1 MPMGLTNAP
10 TTFQRLINRVLH
22 HKLDST
28 VMAYL
33 DDILVYTTGT
43 KEEHEREAQEVLQL
57 LREYHINLNEEKSE
71 YTKQEVT
78 FLGAVISREGLKM
91 ESEKTKAVREWPAPK
106 TVKEVQAF
114 LGFANY
120 YQRFIK
126 NYSQYTV
133 PLT

>member
-1 MPMGLTNAP
+1 MPMEFTNAP
-10 TTFQRLINRVLH
+10 TIFQRLINRVLH

-43 KEEHEREAQEVLQL
+43 KEGHEKEAQEVLQL
-57 LREYHINLNEEKSE
+57 LQEYHINLNEEKSK

-78 FLGAVISREGLKM
+78 FLGTIISKEGLKM
-91 ESEKTKAVREWPAPK
+91 ELEKTKAVREWPAPK

-120 YQRFIK
+120 YR
-126 NYSQYTV
+126 
-133 PLT
+133 